1 MILNIS
7 LPAFSRIPLDT
18 SVIYFLV
25 LENYQFG
32 AKKKKIFFKR
42 HKKKSQ
48 LLKAF
53 LTHQFCNVFHIISDA
68 VRADPCSFDEGIK

>member
-32 AKKKKIFFKR
+32 AKKKNLF
-42 HKKKSQ
+42 Q
-48 LLKAF
+48 KAQEKESTIESIPYSPI
-53 LTHQFCNVFHIISDA
+53 L
-68 VRADPCSFDEGIK
+68 